1 MIKIPDQEE
10 VERAALFSNNLR
22 WMLRNGP
29 IGNSE
34 LARKIGVSP
43 AAIGSYA
50 RGRIFPSEDRIQ
62 QIADALNCTV
72 DKLFDDTYVPWNFG
86 NDDEH

>member
-1 MIKIPDQEE
+1 MIKIPDQEN
-10 VERAALFSNNLR
+10 VKRAALFSNNLR

-50 RGRIFPSEDRIQ
+50 RGRVFPNEERIQ
-62 QIADALNCTV
+62 QIAEALNCSV
-72 DKLFDDTYVPWNFG
+72 DELFDDTYIPWNFG
-86 NDDEH
+86 GEEDN